1 MLFLDSAKICGSLY
15 ARQRQE
21 GDRIRMR
28 GMGKSVKKLMCD
40 MKIPLELRARIPI
53 ICDDNGILAIPFVGV
68 RDGVEIKNV
77 NTEDIPKNA
86 LSLQI
91 YLR

>member
-15 ARQRQE
+15 ARPRRE
-21 GDRIRMR
+21 GDKIRIR
-28 GMGKSVKKLMCD
+28 GMEKSVKKLMCD
-40 MKIPLELRARIPI
+40 MKIPLELRARIPV

-68 RDGVEIKNV
+68 RDGVEIKNAATQV
-77 NTEDIPKNA
+77 IPKNA

-91 YLR
+91 YLY